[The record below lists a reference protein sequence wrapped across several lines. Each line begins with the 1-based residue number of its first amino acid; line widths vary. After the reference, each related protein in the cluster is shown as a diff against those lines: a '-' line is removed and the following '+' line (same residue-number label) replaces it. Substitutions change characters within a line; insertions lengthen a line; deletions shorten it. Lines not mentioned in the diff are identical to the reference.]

1 MCYSAQ
7 VWEAYQKYLRV
18 FGADIDILEFA
29 RLYGIRNEGGKVR
42 IPLAMDHAF
51 AEPKTKDEREVKA
64 LIDAYVNQ
72 EKTRL
77 EQEMFQQKQRPMRLL
92 SAAVFVSL
100 TAARLPHLSRLLRA
114 SNDLARRM
122 PDGRAD
128 ALPVPAG
135 EQASVLRQ
143 QIPRHL

>member
-18 FGADIDILEFA
+18 FGANIDILEFA

-51 AEPKTKDEREVKA
+51 AEPTTKEEREVKA
-64 LIDAYVNQ
+64 LIDAYVDQ

-77 EQEMFQQKQRPMRLL
+77 EQEMFQQKQRL
-92 SAAVFVSL
+92 SEAERKLAVKETKAAADSKRIATDKISRARTRMADL
-100 TAARLPHLSRLLRA
+100 TRT
-114 SNDLARRM
+114 
-122 PDGRAD
+122 
-128 ALPVPAG
+128 
-135 EQASVLRQ
+135 
-143 QIPRHL
+143 